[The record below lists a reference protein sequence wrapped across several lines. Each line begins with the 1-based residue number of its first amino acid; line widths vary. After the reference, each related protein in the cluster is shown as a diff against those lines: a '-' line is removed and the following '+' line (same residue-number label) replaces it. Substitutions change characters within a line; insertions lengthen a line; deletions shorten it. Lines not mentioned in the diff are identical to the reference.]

1 MDSLNCN
8 LRVHPFLQDGG
19 KPRKE
24 AAQGGAETRI
34 ARPAACQVIRQTRC
48 AAGPTLLASEK
59 RPHQRLGLEFSAR
72 CHLSV
77 ADHLLLLSRAR
88 LANSKTR

>member
-1 MDSLNCN
+1 MGSLNSN
-8 LRVHPFLQDGG
+8 LRVHPFPQDGG

-48 AAGPTLLASEK
+48 AAGPTPLASEK
-59 RPHQRLGLEFSAR
+59 RPHQRLELEFSAWCR
-72 CHLSV
+72 LSV

-88 LANSKTR
+88 QGNPKTR